1 MIRGEP
7 AVGRVS
13 RAATLYSVG
22 SMSDPD
28 HEAAIRFSGE
38 APRRR
43 AHSGLGFEAMAVF
56 ESPPPRIMISDLCA
70 NARKMPKLGVLSLLF
85 DQMVQATA
93 GRSAT
98 PTGISPIVA
107 IALAGHADLLTM
119 RPAGG
124 KSRTSQSQRV
134 SNNICR
140 RIGKQGYPRD
150 RPLLPKSGFSRL
162 PPVHRTDLEGRLWVQ
177 KLWGRRQRSGTVGY
191 NFYIG

>member
-1 MIRGEP
+1 
-7 AVGRVS
+7 
-13 RAATLYSVG
+13 
-22 SMSDPD
+22 
-28 HEAAIRFSGE
+28 
-38 APRRR
+38 
-43 AHSGLGFEAMAVF
+43 VF

-124 KSRTSQSQRV
+124 KSKRTSQSQRV